1 QYLEPKSYLMNP
13 LLPVSRLM
21 ATDLITVSPATPLG
35 EASQL
40 FGKNHIHH
48 LLVVEGSK
56 LVGVLSTSDFLR
68 LLDRTS
74 TATTV
79 ADLMTRKLVKLEPD
93 DTVRTAANLF
103 RMNRFHAL
111 PVMGTAG
118 EPVGM
123 LTTHDLIRLLD
134 EEEVELE
141 DYKKR

>member
-1 QYLEPKSYLMNP
+1 MNP

-21 ATDLITVSPATPLG
+21 ATDLITVSPSTSLG

-40 FGKNHIHH
+40 YGRHQIHH
-48 LLVVEGSK
+48 LLVVENGK

-74 TATTV
+74 TAATV

-93 DTVRTAANLF
+93 DTVRTAASLF

-111 PVMGTAG
+111 PVVGTAG
-118 EPVGM
+118 EPLGII
-123 LTTHDLIRLLD
+123 TTHDLIRLLD
-134 EEEVELE
+134 EEEVELR
-141 DYKKR
+141 DYRER